1 MSSSFAK
8 RLADSDKRVRDK
20 TFVAVSKWLSAREH
34 LSKLDGKKLWRGLF
48 YSFWHADGRATQL
61 DVANKMGAMIH
72 GLSREVAMS
81 YARAFA
87 WTMRKEWSGIDKH
100 RMDKYFLLSRR
111 VTHHALRFAGER
123 GWDCAGELGE
133 VLGEAVFGGGGKDG
147 IASSE
152 GIGYKLHLAEVFLN
166 EIECVAKGETGL
178 TMDEGE
184 EDVASAPPMPIP
196 SDALSALLVMFID
209 AMQREESAVLQK
221 RIRGHVFE
229 PLTDTSRLEDSG
241 APRLTPKTMKAL
253 CERAITLGAENGVE
267 DVCRESL
274 YELHALLKKGASKMV
289 KEAEALGIDPEADV
303 CGAAPKKM
311 KKNGVVAGKNGEKE
325 TPKKSKKVKVE
336 DVPTTTTEKKKKKQK
351 RQEMDEGV
359 MSEEEAKKEKKRRK
373 KERRLAKEME
383 ALARESAEA
392 EAKAK
397 ATTPT
402 STSNGKKNPSTTTKN
417 DNGSKLVA
425 MRAVGDAVDSPTT
438 SLDSGS
444 SSPSKRLVW
453 NDDAIT
459 YSTPHIKSRINT
471 SRGKS
476 NLKLTPSKTLL
487 RPIHAA
493 ASLKQRPSSAPIPG
507 GKRSKSKSKLSR
519 ESFF

>member
-209 AMQREESAVLQK
+209 AMQREESAVLQR

-392 EAKAK
+392 EAKEAK
-397 ATTPT
+397 ATP
-402 STSNGKKNPSTTTKN
+402 TSNGKKDGSTTKN
-417 DNGSKLVA
+417 DCGSKLVA

>member
-20 TFVAVSKWLSAREH
+20 TFVAVSKWLSSRER

-48 YSFWHADGRATQL
+48 YSYWHADGRATQL
-61 DVANKMGAMIH
+61 DVANKMGGMIH

-133 VLGEAVFGGGGKDG
+133 VMGEAVFGGGGKDG

-209 AMQREESAVLQK
+209 AMQREESAVLQR
-221 RIRGHVFE
+221 RIRGNVFE
-229 PLTDTSRLEDSG
+229 PLTETSRLEDPG

-274 YELHALLKKGASKMV
+274 YELHALLKKGANKMV
-289 KEAEALGIDPEADV
+289 KQAESLGIDPESDV
-303 CGAAPKKM
+303 VAAPKKT
-311 KKNGVVAGKNGEKE
+311 KKNGGVVNGAKE
-325 TPKKSKKVKVE
+325 TTKKNKKVKAE
-336 DVPTTTTEKKKKKQK
+336 EVPTTTTEKKKEKKKKQK
-351 RQEMDEGV
+351 RQEMDDGV

-392 EAKAK
+392 EAKEAK
-397 ATTPT
+397 ATP
-402 STSNGKKNPSTTTKN
+402 TSNGKKDVSTTKN
-417 DNGSKLVA
+417 DYGSKLVA
-425 MRAVGDAVDSPTT
+425 MRAVGEAIDSPTT

-476 NLKLTPSKTLL
+476 NLKLTPTKTLL

-493 ASLKQRPSSAPIPG
+493 ASLKQRPNSAPIPG

>member
-209 AMQREESAVLQK
+209 AMQREESAVLQR

-241 APRLTPKTMKAL
+241 APRLTPKTMKVL

>member
-34 LSKLDGKKLWRGLF
+34 LSRLDGKKLWRGLF

-133 VLGEAVFGGGGKDG
+133 VMGEAVFGGGGKDG

-209 AMQREESAVLQK
+209 AMQREESAVLQR
-221 RIRGHVFE
+221 RIRGNVFE
-229 PLTDTSRLEDSG
+229 PLTDTSRLEDLGS
-241 APRLTPKTMKAL
+241 PRLTPKTMKAL

-274 YELHALLKKGASKMV
+274 YELHALLKKGASKMA

-303 CGAAPKKM
+303 CGAAPKKTK
-311 KKNGVVAGKNGEKE
+311 KKNGVVAGVNGEKE
-325 TPKKSKKVKVE
+325 TSKKSKKVKVE
-336 DVPTTTTEKKKKKQK
+336 DVPTTTEKKKKKKKQK

-402 STSNGKKNPSTTTKN
+402 SNGKKHHSTMKN

-425 MRAVGDAVDSPTT
+425 IRAVGDAVDSPTT

-459 YSTPHIKSRINT
+459 YSTPHIKSRIDT